1 MALLSKRE
9 LKDLNE
15 IRKMNKCGEV
25 ENFLISMQ
33 KKKRGSKWKPKK
45 QVLIKKTLWQRFYQW
60 VKTLCRGGE

>member
-33 KKKRGSKWKPKK
+33 KKKTR
-45 QVLIKKTLWQRFYQW
+45 
-60 VKTLCRGGE
+60 